1 MIKGLIFVKHR
12 SILTRLTALLLCL
25 VTAFTFCGCGQD
37 AESTQTQTFAMN
49 TVITLTAYGK
59 NREAGLDA
67 AKSVIFSMDAMLD
80 PQIETSVVAA
90 MNRANGAST
99 VVPGQIARM
108 IEVAQEV
115 YKRSDGALDPTIYP
129 LVQLWGFVDQK
140 YYVPSDEEIAQA
152 KRKLCFGDVTLTSF
166 PATGTYTVTMPD
178 YARMTFGAIGK
189 GCAAQY
195 VIDAM
200 RNAGVKSGLISLGGN
215 LQTLGLKPGRNPWTV
230 AITDPND
237 PTSWVGTIQTGIED
251 GTVAVVT
258 SGPYQQNFTKNNKF
272 YHHILSP
279 KTGYPTTNSLVSV
292 TIICE
297 DGTTA
302 DALSTAMF
310 VLGKNAALNYWR
322 NYGGFEMIL
331 ITNDNEI
338 TCTRGLMENF
348 TLSNKNYTV
357 RYVE

>member
-1 MIKGLIFVKHR
+1 MKHI
-12 SILTRLTALLLCL
+12 STLTRMTALLLCL
-25 VTAFTFCGCGQD
+25 IMALVLGACGQE
-37 AESTQTQTFAMN
+37 AESSQTQTFAMN
-49 TVITLTAYGK
+49 TIITLTAYGK

-80 PQIETSVVAA
+80 PQIDTSVVAA

-99 VVPGQIARM
+99 VVPGQVARM
-108 IEVAQEV
+108 IEVAKEI

-140 YYVPSDEEIAQA
+140 YYVPSDEEISQA
-152 KRKLCFGDVTLTSF
+152 KGRMCFNDVTLTSF

-200 RNAGVKSGLISLGGN
+200 RNAGVKSGIISLGGN
-215 LQTLGLKPGRNPWTV
+215 LQTLGLKPGGKLWTV

-279 KTGYPTTNSLVSV
+279 KTGYPTNNTLNSV

-322 NYGGFEMIL
+322 TYRGFEMIL
-331 ITNDNEI
+331 ITKDNEI
-338 TCTRGLMENF
+338 TCTKGLLENF
-348 TLSNKNYTV
+348 TVSNKNYTL